1 MEIIM
6 RIFKNNWF
14 IALSIALL
22 IILVLGIPFTEW
34 GFKTD
39 DWANILHSKLTGFA
53 DLKNLFTEGNMESIN
68 HPSGSG
74 PDRGSF
80 LQGLY
85 RPMSFVYY
93 WPQTLFFG
101 TQAYGYF
108 LVTIIL
114 HALNAGLFFLIL
126 RSFFGIAA
134 SLLAALFFGFH
145 PSLQNWLGWIS
156 AQTYFIELFF
166 LGLIF
171 ICFYR
176 WLQNSCHPAPS
187 SGSGRPGIQSTSNRI
202 GWYLGAVL
210 LFFLNL
216 LLKEAS
222 IILCA
227 WTFLATLVYAD
238 KITRSSILLACKASA
253 GFILA
258 ALGYCLIRLNCMPFV
273 ASNTTTLGFTLSW
286 HSFITKQISRT
297 MQFLTY
303 LYDILG
309 LTWLPKGHRLA
320 NGCLL
325 LFVLIVLGV
334 LFFKSRHKKII
345 LFCLTSTIMFSWP
358 GLLMHYQPRYMYMG
372 LPWMIVALVLLLKS
386 LLSFE
391 TPLCGSSGRAV
402 TIIKTSANSP
412 LTLRKLVRAV
422 SKGLALLCIAALA
435 SYIFANM
442 KERAYALHWLD
453 DSMRT
458 LVAQDLPAAGW
469 QRQPLCFFG
478 LPTHWFDMGTAQAV
492 WFLDNAQ
499 VEDYPVYQ
507 QGPAL
512 RMPHQDH
519 ARAIP
524 CSDKTEVMQK
534 IHADN
539 MMIELSNTQE
549 LELFNCE
556 KKNTTSVDIA
566 HFNNNVWFITWDY
579 AHAKFKILGQ
589 R

>member
-1 MEIIM
+1 MHILKNDRQQDWII
-6 RIFKNNWF
+6 
-14 IALSIALL
+14 SLL
-22 IILVLGIPFTEW
+22 IIATIILILGIPFTKW

-39 DWANILHSKLTGFA
+39 DWANILHSKLQSFA

-74 PDRGSF
+74 QDRGSF

-85 RPMSFVYY
+85 RPLSFVYY
-93 WPQTLFFG
+93 WPQTLLFG

-114 HALNAGLFFLIL
+114 HALNTGLFFLIM
-126 RSFFGIAA
+126 RNFFDITA

-176 WLQNSCHPAPS
+176 WLQTRRLH
-187 SGSGRPGIQSTSNRI
+187 
-202 GWYLGAVL
+202 WYLGTIA

-227 WTFLATLVYAD
+227 WVFLATLVYTN
-238 KITRSSILLACKASA
+238 KITRNSLWLACKASL
-253 GFILA
+253 GFIFT
-258 ALGYCLIRLNCMPFV
+258 ALGYCLIRLDCMPFV

-286 HSFITKQISRT
+286 QSFITKQISRS

-309 LTWLPKGHRLA
+309 LTWLPKGHRIA

-325 LFVLIVLGV
+325 FVIIIVLAI
-334 LFFKSRHKKII
+334 LFFKSKHKKMI
-345 LFCLTSTIMFSWP
+345 LFCFISTIMFSWP
-358 GLLMHYQPRYMYMG
+358 GLLMHYQQRYMYMA
-372 LPWMIVALVLLLKS
+372 LPWIIVTLILLLQ
-386 LLSFE
+386 
-391 TPLCGSSGRAV
+391 GISSKKNLFCV
-402 TIIKTSANSP
+402 
-412 LTLRKLVRAV
+412 LTLFY
-422 SKGLALLCIAALA
+422 IATNAC
-435 SYIFANM
+435 YVFANM
-442 KERAYALHWLD
+442 KEREFALHWLD
-453 DSMRT
+453 TSTRT
-458 LVAQDLPAAGW
+458 LVTQDLPEAGW
-469 QRQPLCFFG
+469 QREPLCFIG

-492 WFLDNAQ
+492 WFLDDKP
-499 VEDYPVYQ
+499 VESYFVYQ
-507 QGPAL
+507 SGPAI
-512 RMPHQDH
+512 RMPRQDH

-524 CSDKTEVMQK
+524 RSDKTAVIQM
-534 IHADN
+534 IHN
-539 MMIELSNTQE
+539 NSITIELSNAQE
-549 LELFNCE
+549 LELLHCE
-556 KKNTTSVDIA
+556 KKNATAVDIER
-566 HFNNNVWFITWDY
+566 FSNNVWFITWDY
-579 AHAKFKILGQ
+579 AHAKFKILGRKQ
-589 R
+589 VP